1 MPLQKLQFRPGV
13 NREGTTLSN
22 EGGWFDC
29 DKIRFRSGYPEKI
42 GGWQRDGGSAAT
54 TDPVTTLV
62 STSGLTTAAT
72 VTSGTGS
79 YWGIAKAMW
88 NWINLTGYNL
98 LSVGTNLKY
107 YIQNSS
113 GGAYNDVTPIR
124 LTNAGVA
131 NAFTTTNTSTT
142 VTVNDPG
149 HGAQVGDF
157 VNITSVSGAVNG
169 IPAADLTGEFQVQSV
184 VSNNKY
190 TVIAKSAATSTSTS
204 AVTATFNY
212 QLTTG
217 NTTFTYGVGWG
228 VGGWGGSSGP
238 AAASTI
244 NGGTAVT
251 ASSTTPITLLSV
263 TGYNNGAASMTTSTI
278 SATGVLTVGT
288 LASGTI
294 YVGMVVTGTG
304 VDPGTYII
312 SNVSGTGTGSIWNT
326 NTTTAVAST
335 TITGGG
341 GVVFIG
347 IETITY
353 TAIAGSTL
361 AGTITRGVGSTPTSA
376 HADGEVVSQFA
387 STATGWGISAPLGLG
402 VPVQLRL
409 WSQSNYGEDLV
420 FNPRGSAMYYW
431 ANNSNPNIYDRGQ
444 IIKAN
449 ALPTTTYGVTT
460 KNGTFYPDATCP
472 SVANFVL
479 VSDASRFT
487 FAFGCNDPTG
497 VYATTAQDPMQV
509 RWSDQNTLVTWTP
522 SIANQAGGI
531 RLSHGSAIVTAIQTR
546 QEILVITDAA
556 IYSFQ
561 YLGAPYVWGSQI
573 LADNISIVS
582 PNAVQVVNNVTYW
595 MGTDKFY
602 MYSGRVETLPCALR
616 QYIYGNI
623 NLNESFQIHCGTNE
637 GYNEI
642 WWFYPS
648 ITGTTSAGENSTGTS
663 DNPNVLIDRYVI
675 YNHLERTWYYG
686 TMDGTNVRPRTAWL
700 DSPLRAEPMAA
711 IGYTANNSSGVP
723 ATYTNGAVVYH
734 ETTVDNNETSTP
746 VAITAYVQSSD
757 FDIGDGHNFGFIWR
771 LIPDITFD
779 GSTSAAPS
787 TNFTVRPR
795 QNPGANY
802 GSSDNPFVNSAQSY
816 AGTTT
821 YNVQQFTQQ
830 VFVRIRGRQMAFRI
844 SSTDANG
851 LGVQWQLGVPRID
864 VRPDGRR

>member
-22 EGGWFDC
+22 EGGWYDC

-42 GGWQRDGGSAAT
+42 GGWQADGGSAAIT
-54 TDPVTTLV
+54 ESVTTLV

-98 LSVGTNLKY
+98 LAVGTNLKY

-124 LTNAGVA
+124 LTSAGVA
-131 NAFTTTNTSTT
+131 NAFTTTNLSTT

-149 HGAQVGDF
+149 HGAQAGDF

-169 IPAADLTGEFQVQSV
+169 ITAASLTGEFQVQSV
-184 VSNNKY
+184 TSNNTY
-190 TVIAKSAATSTSTS
+190 TITAGGAATSTGTS
-204 AVTATFNY
+204 AATATFNY

-217 NTTFTYGVGWG
+217 NTTFTYGTGWG

-244 NGGTAVT
+244 SGGTAVT
-251 ASSTTPITLLSV
+251 ASSTTPITLASI

-304 VDPGTYII
+304 VDPGTYIL

-335 TITGGG
+335 TITGSG

-347 IETITY
+347 IEAITY

-361 AGTITRGVGSTPTSA
+361 AGTITRGVGNTPTSA
-376 HADGEVVSQFA
+376 HADGEVVSQFS
-387 STATGWGISAPLGLG
+387 STATGWGLSAPAGLG
-402 VPVQLRL
+402 VGIQLRL

-431 ANNSNPNIYDRGQ
+431 ANNGNPNIYDRGQ

-449 ALPTTTYGVTT
+449 PGGNVYGVTT
-460 KNGTFYPDATCP
+460 KSTTFYPDATCP

-522 SIANQAGGI
+522 AITNQAGGI
-531 RLSHGSAIVTAIQTR
+531 RLSHGSTIITAIQTR
-546 QEILVITDAA
+546 QEILVLTDSA

-561 YLGAPYVWGSQI
+561 YLGAPYVWGNQI
-573 LADNISIVS
+573 LGDNISIAS
-582 PNAVQVVNNVTYW
+582 PNAVSVVNNVTYW

-623 NLNESFQIHCGTNE
+623 NLQESYQIHSGTNE

-648 ITGTTSAGENSTGTS
+648 QTGTTSTGENGTGTAG
-663 DNPNVLIDRYVI
+663 NPNVLIDRYVI

-686 TMDGTNVRPRTAWL
+686 TMNGSNVRPRTAWL
-700 DSPLRAEPMAA
+700 DSPLRAEPIGA
-711 IGYTANNSSGVP
+711 IGYTANNSAGLP
-723 ATYTNGAVVYH
+723 ASYTNGAVVYH

-746 VAITAYVQSSD
+746 TAIDAYVQSSD
-757 FDIGDGHNFGFIWR
+757 FDIGDGHNFGFVWR

-779 GSTSAAPS
+779 GSSAAAP
-787 TNFTVRPR
+787 TAYFTVRPR

-802 GSSDNPFVNSAQSY
+802 GTSNNPSVESAQSY
-816 AGTTT
+816 ASTTT

-830 VFVRIRGRQMAFRI
+830 VFVRIRGRQMAFKI
-844 SSTDANG
+844 SSSD
-851 LGVQWQLGVPRID
+851 LGTQWQLGAPRID